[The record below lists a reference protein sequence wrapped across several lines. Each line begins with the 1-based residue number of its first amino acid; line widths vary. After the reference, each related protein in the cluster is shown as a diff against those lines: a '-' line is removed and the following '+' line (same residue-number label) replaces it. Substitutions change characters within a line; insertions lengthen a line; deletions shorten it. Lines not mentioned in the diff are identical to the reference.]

1 MRLSIAMILS
11 LIAPVAF
18 ADPIVGVW
26 KTDPTEMGT
35 AGLVEVSACGA
46 GFCAVIKGAAD
57 GSGDPAQAHL
67 LGKQV
72 FWGMLPVG
80 DGRYEGGR
88 LWSPKRDK
96 EFNARLT
103 LTGQT
108 LVVEGCV
115 MTICQVG
122 GRWQRVN

>member
-1 MRLSIAMILS
+1 MQIKLLTKGEVAAQLRVSERQVELMVRSRRL
-11 LIAPVAF
+11 PH
-18 ADPIVGVW
+18 GVR
-26 KTDPTEMGT
+26 M
-35 AGLVEVSACGA
+35 
-46 GFCAVIKGAAD
+46 
-57 GSGDPAQAHL
+57 
-67 LGKQV
+67 GKQV